1 MLRTLA
7 LGALLILLAFGAEGS
22 SADDKGKE
30 GRRGKKAVARAP
42 ETSLLKADADGDAKA
57 MPKELKDLGDQWL
70 VTKGR

>member
-30 GRRGKKAVARAP
+30 GRKGKKAVARAP
-42 ETSLLKADADGDAKA
+42 ETNLLKADADGAAKA
-57 MPKELKDLGDQWL
+57 MPKELKNFGEQWL
-70 VTKGR
+70 LAKGK